1 MLKRWI
7 EKALTK
13 KVLVAIEKS
22 TSAKRRKTARKIET
36 IEIPPS
42 KKLVYGLYFM
52 MMFIA
57 ALTAIQI
64 VHVIFLGS
72 FNNEIFHLMNSLVSV
87 TIGVFFGAKV

>member
-1 MLKRWI
+1 MLKSWI

-13 KVLVAIEKS
+13 TVTVMME
-22 TSAKRRKTARKIET
+22 TSRSGKRRKTARNFET

-52 MMFIA
+52 MLLFI

-64 VHVIFLGS
+64 THLIVLGS
-72 FNNEIFHLMNSLVSV
+72 FNSEIFHLMNSLASV
-87 TIGVFFGAKV
+87 MVGVFFGAKV